1 MKYIAYKPVNKSFTE
16 CKVLPAFK
24 WAKFHHSC
32 VHVHAYMSVCAI
44 SAYTFIEEYSSRVC
58 VCACTIIFLYM
69 CLSGCVKV
77 PSLKTCWLN
86 TSPSRWIVRIRN
98 VFPATLTCV
107 VYHTHT
113 YTHTNTH
120 TQKTQ
125 TRTHL
130 HTLESVF
137 TWEKYVF
144 GISYANH
151 LERCTHT
158 RTHKHA
164 CTPTRTC
171 TDRPTHTDAS
181 THAHPLSNVLKH
193 TLTRPS
199 GHCSELKLD
208 PYCLR
213 VHMCIFVC
221 MLLVDATTL
230 ENRHLYTLRH
240 QSLWNTQLS
249 HMPRTLVS
257 LTHHTYLSH
266 AQTGTLMMHTNTH
279 TYHAQMTHSYRTHS
293 HHTHLTLTTH
303 TYHAHHTHLSHT
315 CDTNTHTHT
324 YTHTHTHTHTH
335 K

>member
-1 MKYIAYKPVNKSFTE
+1 LSEFATCFPPHSPVLCTTHTHTRTQTHTRK
-16 CKVLPAFK
+16 KHK
-24 WAKFHHSC
+24 
-32 VHVHAYMSVCAI
+32 HV
-44 SAYTFIEEYSSRVC
+44 
-58 VCACTIIFLYM
+58 
-69 CLSGCVKV
+69 
-77 PSLKTCWLN
+77 
-86 TSPSRWIVRIRN
+86 
-98 VFPATLTCV
+98 
-107 VYHTHT
+107 HT
-113 YTHTNTH
+113 YTHSNPY
-120 TQKTQ
+120 
-125 TRTHL
+125 L
-130 HTLESVF
+130 HEKNMYLESV
-137 TWEKYVF
+137 THIIW
-144 GISYANH
+144 
-151 LERCTHT
+151 RCTHT
-158 RTHKHA
+158 RTHKHT

-213 VHMCIFVC
+213 VHMCILGC

-240 QSLWNTQLS
+240 QSLSNTQLS

-266 AQTGTLMMHTNTH
+266 AQTRTLMMHTNTH

-303 TYHAHHTHLSHT
+303 TTHTYHAHHTHL
-315 CDTNTHTHT
+315 
-324 YTHTHTHTHTH
+324 
-335 K
+335 